1 MTSRSC
7 KLGLVLP
14 VGLHEQMTARA
25 SRSTTGPPPRG
36 AIQVAY
42 AEAFTALLEDLDA
55 GQPVVFAAVR
65 GAKARVTLRLPEAL
79 CVRIRAQLE
88 PLNLKLTDFA
98 CAAVQRSLFPH
109 DGG

>member
-1 MTSRSC
+1 MTSRSM

-14 VGLHEQMTARA
+14 VGLHEQMAALAGA
-25 SRSTTGPPPRG
+25 SATGPPQRG
-36 AIQVAY
+36 AIQVVY
-42 AEAFTALLEDLDA
+42 TQAFTALLEDLDA

-79 CVRIRAQLE
+79 CARIRARLE

-98 CAAVQRSLFPH
+98 CAAVQRSLSPH

>member
-1 MTSRSC
+1 
-7 KLGLVLP
+7 
-14 VGLHEQMTARA
+14 VGLHEQMAA
-25 SRSTTGPPPRG
+25 MAAGSATGPPPRG
-36 AIQVAY
+36 AIQLVY
-42 AEAFTALLEDLDA
+42 AQAFTGLLEDLDA

-79 CVRIRAQLE
+79 CARIRARLG

-98 CAAVQRSLFPH
+98 CAAVQRTLSPH

>member
-1 MTSRSC
+1 MTSRSS

-14 VGLHEQMTARA
+14 VGLHEQMAALAGGSAAGRP
-25 SRSTTGPPPRG
+25 RRG
-36 AIQVAY
+36 AIQVVY
-42 AEAFTALLEDLDA
+42 AQAFTALLEDLDA

-65 GAKARVTLRLPEAL
+65 GAKVRVTLRLSHEL
-79 CVRIRAQLE
+79 CARIRARLE

-98 CAAVQRSLFPH
+98 CAAVKRTLSPH

>member
-14 VGLHEQMTARA
+14 VGLHEQMAA
-25 SRSTTGPPPRG
+25 LAGGSATGPPPRG
-36 AIQVAY
+36 AIQLVY
-42 AEAFTALLEDLDA
+42 AQAFTALLEDLDA

-79 CVRIRAQLE
+79 CAQIRARLE

-98 CAAVQRSLFPH
+98 CAAVQRTLSPH

>member
-14 VGLHEQMTARA
+14 VGLHEQMAA
-25 SRSTTGPPPRG
+25 LAGGPATGPPPRG
-36 AIQVAY
+36 AIQLVY
-42 AEAFTALLEDLDA
+42 AQAFTALLEDLDA

-65 GAKARVTLRLPEAL
+65 GAKARVTLRLPEDL
-79 CVRIRAQLE
+79 CVRIRARLE

-98 CAAVQRSLFPH
+98 CAAVQRTLSPH